1 MKTRGMLTDIGHMK
15 AWGDKPRTFITFEV
29 SARPED
35 IEKYQDMDLDISFGK
50 HRNRRSLDANACLW
64 GCIGQIAERLRMDTW
79 SVYLYML
86 GRYGKYTHVS
96 IRPEAVEDL
105 RKQWREIKVVG
116 DSVVDGEV
124 MTHVLCYFG
133 SSTYDSKEFARLLDG
148 VISDMQDLDL
158 ETPLRAD
165 IREILEGLN
174 ERDRRKDSHK

>member
-1 MKTRGMLTDIGHMK
+1 MKTKGKITNFGQV
-15 AWGDKPRTFITFEV
+15 WGSRTFVTFEV

-35 IEKYQDMDLDISFGK
+35 MEKYQGMDLDISFGK
-50 HRNRRSLDANACLW
+50 HRNKRSLDANACLW
-64 GCIGQIAERLRMDTW
+64 ACIGQIAEKLRTDTW

-86 GRYGKYTHVS
+86 ERYGKYTHVS

-124 MTHVLCYFG
+124 MAHVLCYFG

-148 VISDMQDLDL
+148 VISDMEDLGL

-165 IREILEGLN
+165 IREMLEGMDGRN
-174 ERDRRKDSHK
+174 KSQKKD

>member
-1 MKTRGMLTDIGHMK
+1 MKTKGKITNFGQV
-15 AWGDKPRTFITFEV
+15 WGDGSRTFVTFEV

-35 IEKYQDMDLDISFGK
+35 MEKYQDMDLDISFGK

-64 GCIGQIAERLRMDTW
+64 ACIGQIAEKLRTDTW

-86 GRYGKYTHVS
+86 ERYGKYTHVS

-116 DSVVDGEV
+116 DSVVNGEV
-124 MTHVLCYFG
+124 MAHVLCYFG

-148 VISDMQDLDL
+148 VISDMEDLGL

-165 IREILEGLN
+165 IREMLEGMDGRN
-174 ERDRRKDSHK
+174 KSQKKD